1 MRRARLSSSP
11 PSFARISQIRRDR
24 LSRYAPRWPRVTL
37 MSKFISEMSR
47 AHMRR
52 VWRTQR
58 ATFRPCCHPAP
69 KSPSNAGN
77 SVRAVRAST
86 IGICSLILA
95 VSSSGT
101 RSKSGTLVTKTAC
114 RYSTSLPV
122 YVYGVSSTGVQASL
136 IRLVNLESSQGPL
149 EQLDEPLRLSD
160 RQRLH

>member
-1 MRRARLSSSP
+1 M
-11 PSFARISQIRRDR
+11 
-24 LSRYAPRWPRVTL
+24 
-37 MSKFISEMSR
+37 
-47 AHMRR
+47 
-52 VWRTQR
+52 
-58 ATFRPCCHPAP
+58 
-69 KSPSNAGN
+69 
-77 SVRAVRAST
+77 RAVRAST

-95 VSSSGT
+95 VSSSGKL
-101 RSKSGTLVTKTAC
+101 RLKSGTLVTKTAC